1 MMWRWQ
7 DCLDDN
13 GWLDVASAIV
23 PANGRHFFDI
33 VVFNP
38 DLYCSLMRPGAI

>member
-1 MMWRWQ
+1 MMWSWQ
-7 DCLDDN
+7 DCLDDHGWLDV

-23 PANGRHFFDI
+23 GQWATFFCDI

-38 DLYCSLMRPGAI
+38 DLYCS

>member
-1 MMWRWQ
+1 MVWRRG

-13 GWLDVASAIV
+13 RWLDVASAMSQSM
-23 PANGRHFFDI
+23 GDFFDI
-33 VVFNP
+33 VIFNP

>member
-1 MMWRWQ
+1 MWLQPLSRSM
-7 DCLDDN
+7 DD
-13 GWLDVASAIV
+13 I
-23 PANGRHFFDI
+23 FDI